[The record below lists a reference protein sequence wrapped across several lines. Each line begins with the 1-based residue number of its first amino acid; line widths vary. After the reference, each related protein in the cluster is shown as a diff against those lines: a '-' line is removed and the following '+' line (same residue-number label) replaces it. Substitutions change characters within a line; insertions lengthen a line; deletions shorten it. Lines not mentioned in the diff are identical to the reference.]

1 MSPSLTHASRRFDRL
16 DALRGGAIVW
26 MAGFHFAFD
35 LNHFGLVAP
44 QDFRTD
50 PLWTVQRS
58 LIVSLFMFC
67 AGLSQA
73 VAAKQGLGW
82 PRFWRRWAQV
92 AGCAL
97 LVTAGSWFMFPRTY
111 ITFGVL
117 HGLAVMLIVAR
128 LSAGWSVWLW
138 PLGLLAI
145 ALPHFAAHPVF
156 DAPGLSWIGLV
167 TKKPITEDYVPLLPW
182 LGVMWWG
189 MASGQWLL
197 ARRASVLQGRLPA
210 VLHPLAAL
218 GRWSLSFYMLHQPVL
233 IGLLMLW
240 MQWQRQA

>member
-1 MSPSLTHASRRFDRL
+1 
-16 DALRGGAIVW
+16 
-26 MAGFHFAFD
+26 MAAFHFAFD
-35 LNHFGLVAP
+35 LNHFGLVAH
-44 QDFRTD
+44 QDFRAD
-50 PLWTVQRS
+50 PLWTVQRTC
-58 LIVSLFMFC
+58 IVSLFMFC

-73 VAAKQGLGW
+73 VAARQGLGW
-82 PRFWRRWAQV
+82 RRFWRRWAQV

-145 ALPHFAAHPVF
+145 TLPHFAAHPFF
-156 DAPGLSWIGLV
+156 DPPGLSWIGLV
-167 TKKPITEDYVPLLPW
+167 TRKPITEDYVPLLPW

-197 ARRASVLQGRLPA
+197 ARRPQILQGALPA
-210 VLHPLAAL
+210 AFRPLAAL